1 MFCRNVDEFLVM
13 FDEEPRSVVAVHC
26 KAGKGRTGLMVSC
39 YLLHSGL
46 CRTAR
51 QALELYARKRTQNKK
66 GVTIPSQIRYVY
78 YYERLLR
85 VREMPNF
92 TYKMTSVR
100 LAPLPALSKGKAIA
114 IFAAV
119 KVLAPSGR
127 VETEGG
133 RVWQERT
140 IYNQRKEGR
149 PSTADAN
156 ADALTIP
163 LGEDG
168 ITVHGNVKV
177 VLFRMKQGKPK
188 KIGGVWFHT
197 AFCESNYLKFQKSM
211 IDKVCKTKSI
221 GEDFA
226 LEVFMHRVAGEGEAF
241 MERMAVQE
249 VSQPDIDHEDHAIEL
264 HEDLEA
270 ELAEHG
276 IDSYERLLNGD
287 DLAGLQLHEV
297 VHLSSREM

>member
-1 MFCRNVDEFLVM
+1 
-13 FDEEPRSVVAVHC
+13 
-26 KAGKGRTGLMVSC
+26 MVCC
-39 YLLHSGL
+39 YLLHCGL
-46 CRTAR
+46 CTTAR

-85 VREMPNF
+85 MREVPNF
-92 TYKMTSVR
+92 TYKMTRIR
-100 LAPLPALSKGKAIA
+100 LAALPALSKGKAITV
-114 IFAAV
+114 FATV
-119 KVLAPSGR
+119 KILAPSGR
-127 VETEGG
+127 VETEEG
-133 RVWQERT
+133 REWQERT
-140 IYNQRKEGR
+140 IYNQNKESR
-149 PSTADAN
+149 PSTADAH
-156 ADALTIP
+156 ADALVIP

-188 KIGGVWFHT
+188 KIGGAWFHT
-197 AFCESNYLKFQKSM
+197 AFCESNYLRFQKSM

-221 GEDFA
+221 GKDFA

-249 VSQPDIDHEDHAIEL
+249 VSLPDIDHEDHAIEL

-276 IDSYERLLNGD
+276 IDSYEHLPGGD
-287 DLAGLQLHEV
+287 DLTGLQLHEV
-297 VHLSSREM
+297 VHLSGQQS